1 MKNIYVFIIG
11 ILFFS
16 CTTKKTLVQS
26 SIDQRLNQLNNV
38 NIAKS
43 DQTKNVESVL
53 GQLSDSAQKVT
64 KTIKYD
70 TSKPVSE
77 ITGKAPIS
85 EETTIM
91 EVKIGNKTI
100 NKKTEVANNVQSN
113 KTDNSKI
120 ETATKEENRVVEIPK
135 PPAVKYYFYILIIL
149 IFSAVGYFV
158 YRNLARIRG
167 FLGLL
172 S

>member
-1 MKNIYVFIIG
+1 MKNTISILIF

-16 CTTKKTLVQS
+16 CTAKKTIMQS
-26 SIDQRLNQLNNV
+26 GFDQKQKQQNAISSTTTDQTREVTSIDDKQADSV
-38 NIAKS
+38 
-43 DQTKNVESVL
+43 QT
-53 GQLSDSAQKVT
+53 VT

-70 TSKPVSE
+70 TTKPVSE
-77 ITGKAPIS
+77 VTGKAPVV
-85 EETTIM
+85 EETTIT

-100 NKKTEVANNVQSN
+100 NKKTEVANNIQSN

-120 ETATKEENRVVEIPK
+120 ETELKEQIKVVEIPK
-135 PPAVKYYFYILIIL
+135 PPAAKYYFYILITLIL
-149 IFSAVGYFV
+149 LAAGYFV
-158 YRNLARIRG
+158 YRNIAKIRG